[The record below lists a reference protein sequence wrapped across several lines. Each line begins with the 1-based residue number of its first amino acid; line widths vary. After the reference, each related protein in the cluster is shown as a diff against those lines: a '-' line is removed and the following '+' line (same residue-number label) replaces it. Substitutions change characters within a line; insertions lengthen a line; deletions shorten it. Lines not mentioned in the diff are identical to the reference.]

1 MKIVIAVDSFKG
13 SLSSMEAASAI
24 EAGIRLVYPNADV
37 HAFPLADGGE
47 GTVETILSAAE
58 GLRQTVEVQ
67 DPLGRTVQA
76 TYGILPASNTAVMEM
91 AAASGLPLLQSAERN
106 PLLTDTYGVGEMIL
120 DALDRGCRDF
130 IIGIG
135 GSATNDGG
143 VGMLRALGF
152 EFLDATGAPIPRGGI
167 GLRDLRVIRVENA
180 DPRLKACRFRVACDV
195 TNPLCGDLGCSRIFA
210 PQKGADAQT
219 VEQMDGW
226 LSDYGR
232 LTRAILPAADADFP
246 GSGAAG
252 GLGYAL
258 RSYLNAE
265 LLSGIRLILEELHLE
280 EALADADV
288 VITGEGRMDGQSAMG
303 KAPVGVAHLAKKHGK
318 TVIAFCGAAT
328 SDANLCNRYGIDAI
342 FPILRAPCSLEEAME
357 PHTASQNLKQTAEQV
372 FGLIKANFN

>member
-76 TYGILPASNTAVMEM
+76 TYGILPTSNTAVMEM

-152 EFLDATGAPIPRGGI
+152 EFLDGMGAPIPRGGI
-167 GLRDLRVIRVENA
+167 GLRDLCEIRVENA

-232 LTRAILPAADADFP
+232 LTRAILPAADGDFS

-280 EALADADV
+280 KALADADV

-303 KAPVGVAHLAKKHGK
+303 KAPLGVAHLAKKHGK

-372 FGLIKANFN
+372 FGLIKANSN